1 MDAPTGCCGTGS
13 WPGWVWPGPV
23 SAGENGGEATC
34 RNLPEQR
41 PVGEMW
47 ARQLS
52 SLGLPKGKVSMAIP
66 GERSCLDQVETRA
79 RNDPGRGEAVE
90 GVTG

>member
-1 MDAPTGCCGTGS
+1 MDKFKVQGYVGAAVWRHPRAAVVQG
-13 WPGWVWPGPV
+13 PGLAGVWPGPV

-41 PVGEMW
+41 PVGEMR

-52 SLGLPKGKVSMAIP
+52 SVGLPKGKVSVAIP
-66 GERSCLDQVETRA
+66 GGEVLSGTS
-79 RNDPGRGEAVE
+79 RNQG
-90 GVTG
+90 